1 MPRLPQTFIDELAD
15 RLDIVDVIS
24 DYVTLKG
31 SGRSGFVGLC
41 PFHREKT
48 PSFSVSADKQLYYCF
63 GCHESGNVFS
73 FIMKIEN
80 LSFYDSV
87 VLLAERAGMEVPQ
100 SDNEQ
105 RGISKEKK
113 QKLLDAN
120 RNAARFYHQ
129 MLYTPEGNEALSYLR
144 DRGLSD
150 AHIKRF
156 GLGFAPN
163 SYNALTSVL
172 HDKGFTNSE
181 LIEVGLSVISDR
193 GARDFFRNRIMFPII
208 NIYGDVIAFGGRV
221 MDKSEPKYLNT
232 GDTPVFNKRKN
243 LYGINIIKKNSSKK
257 AILCEGYM
265 DVIALNINGF
275 DYGVA
280 SLGTALT
287 RDQIKLV
294 NRFCKELYVSYDG
307 DRAGIAA
314 THKAIDITREEKIKV
329 KVIQLEGGR
338 DPDEYMRQLGVQAYS
353 DAMNSSVWGIE
364 YLINEE
370 LSGNCDTDEE
380 KAKAAYNASQLA
392 LKHSFDS
399 IELEMHLRRISTKT
413 GYSLESLYRNVGK
426 TPTKEAESLTKTN
439 IMPQQV
445 KKQHNNFDSSE
456 YAERMMLKLICENQG
471 LCEAAESEE
480 LVQYFDDGFRKEL
493 LELLLEA
500 YKGKQHL
507 TVQDITMMYIED
519 PQKSKEL
526 GAIFI
531 DDTEFV
537 QPGVYFN
544 QTLLTMKKDKLIL
557 KREALKQK
565 MDQYIRQE
573 IYLEDEELKELLKNI
588 SETDLK
594 INKIR
599 IDT

>member
-1 MPRLPQTFIDELAD
+1 MPRLPQSFIDELAD
-15 RLDIVDVIS
+15 RVDIVDVIS

-80 LSFYDSV
+80 LGFYDSV
-87 VLLAERAGMEVPQ
+87 ALLAERAGMQLPEVD
-100 SDNEQ
+100 SAE
-105 RGISKEKK
+105 RGLSKEKK
-113 QKLLDAN
+113 QRLLEAN
-120 RNAARFYHQ
+120 RLAARYYHEV
-129 MLYTPEGNEALSYLR
+129 LYTPEGGEALAYLHA
-144 DRGLSD
+144 RGLTD
-150 AHIKRF
+150 GHIKRF

-163 SYNALTSVL
+163 SYNALTQML
-172 HDKGFTNSE
+172 QGKGYGNSE
-181 LIEVGLSVISDR
+181 LIQVGLSAMSDR

-287 RDQIKLV
+287 RDQVKLV
-294 NRFCKELYVSYDG
+294 HRFCPELYISYDG
-307 DRAGIAA
+307 DRAGQKA
-314 THKAIDITREEKIKV
+314 TDNAIDITRAEKIKA
-329 KVIQLEGGR
+329 KVIALKDGK
-338 DPDEYMRQLGVQAYS
+338 DPDEYMRELGAQAYS
-353 DAMNSSVWGIE
+353 DAMNSAVWGVD
-364 YLINEE
+364 YLIARE
-370 LSGNCDTDEE
+370 LERGGQSDEE
-380 KAKAAYNASQLA
+380 KARAAFNASQIA

-399 IELEMHLRRISTKT
+399 IELEMHLRRISNST

-426 TPTKEAESLTKTN
+426 TPTKEAQDLTKSTV
-439 IMPQQV
+439 MPQQI
-445 KKQHNNFDSSE
+445 KKQPLKNEGDLT
-456 YAERMMLKLICENQG
+456 ERALIKL
-471 LCEAAESEE
+471 LCEHPILCQEAEKDN
-480 LVQYFDDGFRKEL
+480 VAQYFEQGFRQEL
-493 LELLLEA
+493 LQLLLEA
-500 YKGKQHL
+500 AREKQSVTAQSL
-507 TVQDITMMYIED
+507 TMMFVDE
-519 PQKSKEL
+519 PEKVKEI

-531 DDTEFV
+531 DDTNFV
-537 QPGVYFN
+537 QPGVYYR
-544 QTLLTMKKDKLIL
+544 QTLLTLKKERLVQ
-557 KREALKQK
+557 KREMLKQRL
-565 MDQYIRQE
+565 DQYVRQE
-573 IYLEDEELKELLKNI
+573 LFLEDEELKALVKNI
-588 SETDLK
+588 TDLDMEIK
-594 INKIR
+594 DIR
-599 IDT
+599 MDT

>member
-1 MPRLPQTFIDELAD
+1 MPRLPQSFIDELAD
-15 RLDIVDVIS
+15 RVDIVEVIS

-31 SGRSGFVGLC
+31 SGRSSFVGLC

-87 VLLAERAGMEVPQ
+87 ALLAERAGMQMPQ
-100 SDNEQ
+100 VESSEK
-105 RGISKEKK
+105 GLSKEKK
-113 QKLLDAN
+113 QHLLEAN
-120 RNAARFYHQ
+120 RLAARYYHE
-129 MLYTPEGNEALSYLR
+129 MLYTPEGAEALDYLR
-144 DRGLSD
+144 ARGLSD

-163 SYNALTSVL
+163 GYNALTQML
-172 HDKGFTNSE
+172 QGKGYSNTD
-181 LIEVGLSVISDR
+181 LISVGLSAISDR

-232 GDTPVFNKRKN
+232 GDTPIFNKRKN

-287 RDQIKLV
+287 RDQVKLV
-294 NRFCKELYVSYDG
+294 HRFCPEIYISYDG
-307 DRAGIAA
+307 DRAGQKA
-314 THKAIDITREEKIKV
+314 TDNAIDITRQEKIKA
-329 KVIQLEGGR
+329 KVIALKDGK
-338 DPDEYMRQLGVQAYS
+338 DPDEYMRELGPQAYS
-353 DAMNSSVWGIE
+353 DAMNSAVWGVD
-364 YLINEE
+364 YLIARE
-370 LSGNCDTDEE
+370 LNGAASDEE
-380 KAKAAYNASQLA
+380 KARAAFNASQIA

-399 IELEMHLRRISTKT
+399 IELEMHLRRISNTT

-426 TPTKEAESLTKTN
+426 TPTQQAEDLTKSTV
-439 IMPQQV
+439 MPQQV
-445 KKQHNNFDSSE
+445 KKQPIKNHANE
-456 YAERMMLKLICENQG
+456 LTERTLIKLLCEHPG
-471 LCEAAESEE
+471 LCAEAEKDNVA
-480 LVQYFDDGFRKEL
+480 QYFAQGFRAEL
-493 LELLLEA
+493 LQLLLEA
-500 YKGKQHL
+500 ARERQSVTAQSL
-507 TVQDITMMYIED
+507 TMMFVD
-519 PQKSKEL
+519 DVDKVKEI

-531 DDTEFV
+531 DDTNFV
-537 QPGVYFN
+537 QPGVYYR
-544 QTLLTMKKDKLIL
+544 QTLMTLRKERLIQQRDIFKKRL
-557 KREALKQK
+557 
-565 MDQYIRQE
+565 DQYIRQE
-573 IYLEDEELKELLKNI
+573 LFLEDDELKTLMKNI
-588 SETDLK
+588 SDIDLEIK
-594 INKIR
+594 KIR